1 MFIFYEHNNINEYIH
16 YSVKMSTFSY
26 DSGNINNILE
36 DTIQRFF
43 TDYSDNSL
51 NFLREYVTL
60 PPLNLSIEEEDS
72 DSMPDLIE
80 SPAPVQDAPAVGSPA
95 APSDRGME
103 LWANVLDNYHTQMRM
118 YQENVRTILDIT
130 QTFLPSQRERASTNP
145 SSILDLLRNNTYSV
159 EIERLIPS
167 LFPNRENVSPT
178 ALQIASATTTF
189 TCDLSNN
196 PISSQVCPI
205 SLEEFR
211 DGEQLTRIRH
221 CGHLFKTVEL
231 SRWFTR
237 NAHCPSCRF
246 DIRQNS

>member
-1 MFIFYEHNNINEYIH
+1 
-16 YSVKMSTFSY
+16 MSFSH
-26 DSGNINNILE
+26 SLNAGSINNILD

-43 TDYSDNSL
+43 TDSYQDSSFNY
-51 NFLREYVTL
+51 LRQWVNAPIVRTN
-60 PPLNLSIEEEDS
+60 PTEEEDGDS
-72 DSMPDLIE
+72 DSIPDLIE
-80 SPAPVQDAPAVGSPA
+80 HEPEPESRPESRPVT
-95 APSDRGME
+95 SDRGIQ
-103 LWANVLDNYHTQMRM
+103 LWGNILEDYHAQMRM

-130 QTFLPSQRERASTNP
+130 QTFLPTTQRERVYPTVTPPS

-167 LFPNRENVSPT
+167 LFSNNNNQNVSPT

-196 PISSQVCPI
+196 VLSSQVCPI
-205 SLEEFR
+205 SLEEFI

-221 CGHLFKTVEL
+221 CGHVFKMVEL

-237 NAHCPSCRF
+237 NAHCPSCRY
-246 DIRQNS
+246 DIRQIQ